1 MKSTFNIL
9 KIFLF
14 ISTMMFTNKL
24 YSQTYMQEKRIYLV
38 DVTASMTGKGN
49 VKTPDIFSKV
59 KEGLLETI
67 NNINNPST
75 EIIIVPFTNKPH
87 EKMNGQIMAKNGILE
102 SIKSL
107 TIKPGDTNIADAWN
121 YAIQEIDSTRI
132 NYIFLLTDGLHNCGP
147 EKDSLYNNLR
157 KWADISKNKYYFA
170 FYVMLTPNAKEQ
182 EICNIVDETQKMW
195 LIESMNVNVSFLT
208 SNLEINTNVKNKKI
222 TSIHYDSNNPAI
234 FNDSIDFNLTLNEN
248 PYYAIENFKLD
259 MPNKKVSFDLKELQ
273 PTIKIPIETT
283 LELKVN
289 YDMDKYPMLFFTPD
303 TYKFNVVNKGIREM
317 TIKEK

>member
-1 MKSTFNIL
+1 MKHTPYIL
-9 KIFLF
+9 KITV
-14 ISTMMFTNKL
+14 IICVMMSANKL
-24 YSQTYMQEKRIYLV
+24 YSQSYMQEKRIYLV
-38 DVTASMTGKGN
+38 DVTASMIGKGN
-49 VKTPDIFSKV
+49 IKTPDIFSKV
-59 KEGLLETI
+59 KEGLLETV
-67 NNINNPST
+67 NNINTPST
-75 EIIIVPFTNKPH
+75 EIVIVPFTNKPH
-87 EKMNGQIMAKNGILE
+87 KIMNGQIIAKNEVLE
-102 SIKSL
+102 NIKSL
-107 TIKPGDTNIADAWN
+107 AIKSGDTNIADAWN

-208 SNLEINTNVKNKKI
+208 SNLEINTNVKNKKT

-289 YDMDKYPMLFFTPD
+289 YDMDEYPMLFFTPD

>member
-208 SNLEINTNVKNKKI
+208 SNLEINTNVKNKKT

-248 PYYAIENFKLD
+248 PYYSIENFKLD

>member
-234 FNDSIDFNLTLNEN
+234 FNDPIDFNLTLNEN